1 MGDKLGNATYIDRL
15 LMSQALSAP
24 NFSLIGNGDYFSCHV
39 KLASKSG
46 KKSEFWYFWVFADIY
61 LGEIE
66 SVFLKVKKCSYKFF
80 FCISNNTSGSSLPN
94 F

>member
-1 MGDKLGNATYIDRL
+1 MGDEFGNATCIDRL
-15 LMSQALSAP
+15 LVSQALSTP
-24 NFSLIGNGDYFSCHV
+24 NFSLIGNGDVFSCHV

-46 KKSEFWYFWVFADIY
+46 KKSDFLVLLGFRGY

-66 SVFLKVKKCSYKFF
+66 SVFLKVKKSPYTIF
-80 FCISNNTSGSSLPN
+80 FCISNSMSGPSLPN